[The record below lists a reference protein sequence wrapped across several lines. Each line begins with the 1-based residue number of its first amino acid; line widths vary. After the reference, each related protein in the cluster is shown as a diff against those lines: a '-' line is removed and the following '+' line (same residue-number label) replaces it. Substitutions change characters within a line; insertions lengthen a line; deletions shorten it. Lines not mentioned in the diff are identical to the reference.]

1 MRVFRDGVVS
11 ARTMPGI
18 GSAPVCMAWSTY
30 QSRYR
35 SSMRSGPRLVATFS
49 RYQVAN
55 HGKAASSM
63 SVWTTIIF
71 PANRP
76 DGIEPEPCR
85 EAERPDHVLP
95 LRVDRLR
102 RPR

>member
-35 SSMRSGPRLVATFS
+35 SSMRSGPRLEATFS
-49 RYQVAN
+49 RYHVAN

-63 SVWTTIIF
+63 SVWTMIIF

-76 DGIEPEPCR
+76 DWIEPEPCR
-85 EAERPDHVLP
+85 EADGPDHVLP

-102 RPR
+102 RPP